1 MAYECPIV
9 RFHPNAGSENMAFG
23 SQQQDEPFQDPIYV
37 NTVPGVI
44 QMEEN
49 IETVAVAESK
59 EVKSSGKRSNIGKTV
74 GFLILM
80 SLLFVCLICITIFL
94 VQATTKLEDANEEI
108 MILQNITSEQKKET
122 ISSKQLLDRIQ
133 SQAMNIQR
141 LSLRDEMIAKGLADL
156 NDKRVNSQKNLIG
169 LIKNS
174 GEQVAKN
181 ISFMQQTIVNSQIN
195 LTDLIKNSEELVLE
209 LAMNISS
216 MQQTIETLELNVGIR
231 LIGGSNPKEGR
242 VEILHEGKWGTI
254 CHHAWDI
261 KDANVTC
268 KMLGYDEAKKAYT
281 NSHFGKGSGKLWLDH
296 VSCTGTEDNIGQCNH
311 KGWGVLN
318 PGSDHCIPHHEDA
331 GVACL

>member
-49 IETVAVAESK
+49 IET
-59 EVKSSGKRSNIGKTV
+59 
-74 GFLILM
+74 
-80 SLLFVCLICITIFL
+80 
-94 VQATTKLEDANEEI
+94 EI